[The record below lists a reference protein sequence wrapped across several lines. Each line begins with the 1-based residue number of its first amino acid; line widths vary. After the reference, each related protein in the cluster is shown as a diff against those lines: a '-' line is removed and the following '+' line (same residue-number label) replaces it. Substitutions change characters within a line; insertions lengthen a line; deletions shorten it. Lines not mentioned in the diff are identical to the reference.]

1 VRPFEREPELMR
13 RHRTTARG
21 FLLLILSVGLA
32 AGGAVGAGASNPAVP
47 RLIFPVVG
55 PATYVNDYGDA
66 RGSGTHAGIDI
77 MAPKRALA
85 VAAEDGTVRF
95 WTMSARAGCML
106 YLHGRSGT
114 RYLYIHLNNDLTLGN
129 DNRGRCVAGVAYF
142 PGLRDGAAVKAGE
155 PIAYV
160 GDSGDAD
167 GGASHLHFEVQRGGR
182 TNVNPFVHLN
192 RAQRLLFAA
201 RPGSTFRLTLHGRV
215 VRADGPALALQ
226 VDQLRRF
233 PGGHHVPRVNR
244 TVTLAVPPDVVVFN
258 PAGALVAQARLNQAR
273 PGDPATVWTQAGQTT
288 LRAQLG
294 VPNVL
299 SAERVALLGEPPAN
313 SRG

>member
-1 VRPFEREPELMR
+1 MR

-21 FLLLILSVGLA
+21 ILLLILAAGLA
-32 AGGAVGAGASNPAVP
+32 AGGAVGASASSPAVP

-55 PATYVNDYGDA
+55 PSTYVNDYGDP
-66 RGSGTHAGIDI
+66 RGGGTHAGVDI

-85 VAAEDGTVRF
+85 VAVEDGTVRF
-95 WTMSARAGCML
+95 WTTSARAGCML

-129 DNRGRCVAGVAYF
+129 DNRGRCVPGVAYF
-142 PGLRDGAAVKAGE
+142 PGMRDGAAVKAGE

-167 GGASHLHFEVQRGGR
+167 GGAAHLHFEVQRGGR
-182 TNVNPFVHLN
+182 TNVNPFPHLN

-201 RPGSTFRLTLHGRV
+201 KPGSTFRLTLRGKV
-215 VRADGPALALQ
+215 VQADGGALALQ

-233 PGGHHVPRVNR
+233 PGGLSVPRVNR
-244 TVTLAVPPDVVVFN
+244 MVTLAVPPDVVVFN
-258 PAGALVAQARLNQAR
+258 PAGAVVAQARLNQAK
-273 PGDPATVWTQAGQTT
+273 PGEPATVWTQAAQTT

-299 SAERVALLGEPPAN
+299 AAERVALLGPPPTSA
-313 SRG
+313 RG